1 LEDFLG
7 LDSFVFFSASAFGS
21 SFSEAGGSVMV
32 GSGTGSTTTAMGSS
46 VVIANLRVRIGNWI
60 IMERVFRVGFGIFV

>member
-7 LDSFVFFSASAFGS
+7 LDSFVFFSASGLGS

-32 GSGTGSTTTAMGSS
+32 GSGTGSTTTMGSS
-46 VVIANLRVRIGNWI
+46 VAIANLRVRNDEIELW
-60 IMERVFRVGFGIFV
+60 MKRV